1 MNSRTEDSSAPPRNR
16 TKGSAPSRN
25 KRWWIIALLFMAI
38 ILALSFYFDKEIVV
52 FFSSLRNFY
61 LNEFFLG
68 IKLLDTDL
76 LVIAFLTLLLLWTKK
91 KREWIL
97 PLWLTIGITAG
108 VSFALKILVHRIRPF
123 AAGIVSLVSGITASS
138 SYLVWDFSFPSF
150 DTAFTFCAVPIL
162 SKLYPKLK
170 YFWIGFAV
178 LVALSRVYFGVHYL
192 SDVISGG
199 LIGLLI
205 GLAIVKI
212 EDKNKFF
219 RRIYERVFKRK

>member
-1 MNSRTEDSSAPPRNR
+1 MNR
-16 TKGSAPSRN
+16 K
-25 KRWWIIALLFMAI
+25 KWLIIALLFAAI
-38 ILALSFYFDKEIVV
+38 ILALSFYFDSAIVV
-52 FFSSLRNFY
+52 FFSSIRSLY
-61 LNEFFLG
+61 LNSFFLG
-68 IKLLDTDL
+68 IKLLDTDII
-76 LVIAFLTLLLLWTKK
+76 VIVFLTLLLLLSKK

-108 VSFALKILVHRIRPF
+108 VSFALKVLVHRTRPF
-123 AAGIVSLVSGITASS
+123 ATGIVSLASGITASA

-162 SKLYPKLK
+162 TKLYPKLK

-205 GLAIVKI
+205 GIIIVKL
-212 EDKNKFF
+212 EEKYKFF
-219 RRIYERVFKRK
+219 GKSYGKIFRKRK